1 MIRLYFTFIFISF
14 FSCLSSQ
21 EWPHPLLLDHDAD
34 LISQTV
40 VLNENYYDDRY
51 IVGFS
56 NLILHYEKL
65 VDEGLL
71 QVYSN
76 SFQREFNKYI
86 IYLIDPDTGEEIYSS
101 ALQPGNKFRIYTALV
116 LHDTLRMVGLDDS
129 RGSLSTKAIMEV
141 NVDIKD
147 GSLINH
153 TEPLITEL
161 YSCHQVYKTS
171 FGYRMY
177 ANTYAPNET
186 KVYDILPD
194 GSHSEVEF
202 QEFEHDGGTYWT
214 PVKVNT
220 GYRDYIYNHMYIN
233 GAHNEDDYINANFY
247 VRMLDEDLNTL
258 SSTDIFN
265 LLPYHWDVDIVAEND
280 DAFLIYCSDSLGTS
294 PDRFREALIL
304 FDSELNTV
312 EEINLEQHEFTDRSY
327 SLDSENHIV
336 MSSTSKIAYVL
347 TTDFMVSNG
356 GGEFETIKSIKY
368 NDTRDIDIKNIYLYE
383 DRLLLYTYAKKALA
397 SSMFIFS
404 LISK

>member
-1 MIRLYFTFIFISF
+1 MIRLYFTFVFISV

-34 LISQTV
+34 LIKQTV

-56 NLILHYEKL
+56 NLKLHYEKL

-76 SFQREFNKYI
+76 SLQREFNKYI

-101 ALQPGNKFRIYTALV
+101 ALQPGNKFRIYTASV
-116 LHDTLRMVGLDDS
+116 LHDTLRLVGLDAS
-129 RGSLSTKAIMEV
+129 RGSFSTRAIMEV

-147 GSLINH
+147 GSLINQ

-161 YSCHQVYKTS
+161 YSGHQVYKTS

-177 ANTYAPNET
+177 SNTIAPNET
-186 KVYDILPD
+186 RVYDILPD

-202 QEFEHDGGTYWT
+202 QELEHEAGTLWL
-214 PVKVNT
+214 PVQVNT
-220 GYRDYIYNHMYIN
+220 GYREYIYNHKYTG
-233 GAHNEDDYINANFY
+233 GAHLESDYEGARFY
-247 VRMLDEDLNTL
+247 VRKLDNDFNLISN
-258 SSTDIFN
+258 TDIFD
-265 LLPYHWDVDIVAEND
+265 LLPYHWEVDIVAEND
-280 DAFLIYCSDSLGTS
+280 DSFLIYCSDSLGTS
-294 PDRFREALIL
+294 DDGFREALVLIDSDLETIEEVYLERDL
-304 FDSELNTV
+304 FS
-312 EEINLEQHEFTDRSY
+312 DRSY
-327 SLDSENHIV
+327 SIDSDNGIII
-336 MSSTSKIAYVL
+336 STTRKTAYVHH
-347 TTDFMVSNG
+347 TDIAKSDGNG
-356 GGEFETIKSIKY
+356 DLEIVKSLMF
-368 NDTRDIDIKNIYLYE
+368 NDTRAIDIQRVYLDE
-383 DRLLLYTYAKKALA
+383 ERLLLFTYANKALG